1 MAGRGRGEGG
11 RQDSPV
17 SAQGWCGDR
26 CGADGA
32 VGTSGSGRR
41 ACRAPR
47 EAWGTRVQGTAR
59 QLRGRKRAP
68 GPWQQGCRRRGS
80 QTQSRPG
87 RRSWGSAGQPSPG
100 PWEAP
105 WGGSSRGR
113 GCRRDSPG
121 TAQQQEPLGGA
132 PESPGASHTQTP
144 RAFSAALSVCILQA
158 RPSGTPEVGPPSAPS
173 SPARSVEAAG
183 SQLPPE

>member
-47 EAWGTRVQGTAR
+47 EAWGTRVQG
-59 QLRGRKRAP
+59 
-68 GPWQQGCRRRGS
+68 C
-80 QTQSRPG
+80 
-87 RRSWGSAGQPSPG
+87 
-100 PWEAP
+100 
-105 WGGSSRGR
+105 
-113 GCRRDSPG
+113 
-121 TAQQQEPLGGA
+121 
-132 PESPGASHTQTP
+132 TQTNVNLP
-144 RAFSAALSVCILQA
+144 TDEEKSDLNQ
-158 RPSGTPEVGPPSAPS
+158 
-173 SPARSVEAAG
+173 RSK
-183 SQLPPE
+183 P